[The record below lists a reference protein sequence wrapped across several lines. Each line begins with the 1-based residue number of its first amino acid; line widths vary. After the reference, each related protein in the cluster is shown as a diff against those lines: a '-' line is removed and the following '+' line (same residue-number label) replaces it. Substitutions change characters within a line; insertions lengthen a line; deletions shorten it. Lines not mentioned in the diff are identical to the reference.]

1 MQGKK
6 GKIEDLMKVY
16 EEMGFNEKQLKE
28 IRWGLEKGLDVSVYA
43 KPEFDYAQM
52 EEIRKVLR
60 KSLMYLYMQN
70 LSLTGDKWN
79 R

>member
-1 MQGKK
+1 MQEEK

-43 KPEFDYAQM
+43 KPEFDYGRWM
-52 EEIRKVLR
+52 K
-60 KSLMYLYMQN
+60 
-70 LSLTGDKWN
+70 
-79 R
+79 